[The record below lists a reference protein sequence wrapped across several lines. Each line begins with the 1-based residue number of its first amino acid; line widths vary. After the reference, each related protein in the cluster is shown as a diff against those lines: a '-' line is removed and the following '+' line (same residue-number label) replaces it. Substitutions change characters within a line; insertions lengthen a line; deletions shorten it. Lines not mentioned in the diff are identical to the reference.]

1 MLLNIELKG
10 PVDEPW
16 VSKYDYNLAAQ
27 KVVQLITQYNIGYKT
42 MVASLRPR
50 ILDSVILASQ
60 NLRPREFLI
69 HSALNK
75 IGRKATLG
83 YTTPEHVIGTNINY
97 GDLMEET
104 IRKFK
109 SENKLI
115 GVWFQKKSQPES
127 KRMRTRVFTIE
138 GGVDFF
144 LSDNPLEAMKIRD
157 SL

>member
-1 MLLNIELKG
+1 
-10 PVDEPW
+10 
-16 VSKYDYNLAAQ
+16 
-27 KVVQLITQYNIGYKT
+27 
-42 MVASLRPR
+42 
-50 ILDSVILASQ
+50 
-60 NLRPREFLI
+60 
-69 HSALNK
+69 
-75 IGRKATLG
+75 
-83 YTTPEHVIGTNINY
+83 
-97 GDLMEET
+97 MEET

-144 LSDNPLEAMKIRD
+144 FSDNPLEAMKIRD